1 MSEQILYFFF
11 FASILLPLHSFVIY
25 PFHVWLKSRDKN
37 IEKRRDENFTP
48 EISII
53 ISCYNEEKVIEET
66 IKNFLSLDYPQ
77 SKIEFIIGSDASS
90 DGTNQIVERLAQAN
104 PQIKFFP
111 FAQRRGKS
119 QVLNDLVS
127 YAKNEILVFSD
138 ANTIYRKDALKKLV
152 SHFADANIGGVCG
165 KLLLHDFK
173 EAIAAGSQEKTYW
186 DAESWLKDKE
196 GRLGY
201 LIGANGG
208 IYSIRKKYFVEV
220 PTTFPVMDDFYISLK
235 VLEAGKYLLYEKEAV
250 AEEFVASDLKTEY
263 RRKIRNNSISISTL
277 KALPKLVSFKSGF
290 TAYALWS
297 HKIIRWFTPVF
308 LLGIFI
314 FSLLLKNE
322 YALINYFMQLQ
333 ILFYT
338 IAIIGLIFSFMKKSI
353 PVVSLASYFFITNVA
368 MLVGIIK
375 LITNTQTNF
384 WQSTPRKI

>member
-1 MSEQILYFFF
+1 MI
-11 FASILLPLHSFVIY
+11 LHSFVVY
-25 PFHVWLKSRDKN
+25 PIHIWAKSRRSKID
-37 IEKRRDENFTP
+37 ISSEGSFTP
-48 EISII
+48 DVSII
-53 ISCYNEEKVIEET
+53 ISCYNEEKLIEET
-66 IKNFLSLDYPQ
+66 INNFLILDYPQ
-77 SKIEFIIGSDASS
+77 NKIEFIIGSDCSTDSTNIIVSS
-90 DGTNQIVERLAQAN
+90 LAARY

-111 FAQRRGKS
+111 FEIRRGKS

-127 YAKNEILVFSD
+127 RASNEILVFSD
-138 ANTIYRKDALKKLV
+138 ANTIYRKDALSKLV
-152 SHFADANIGGVCG
+152 PHFKNENVGGVCG
-165 KLLLHDFK
+165 KLLLHNFR
-173 EAIAAGSQEKTYW
+173 EAIASGSEEKTYW

-196 GRLGY
+196 GKIGM

-208 IYSIRKKYFVEV
+208 IYSIRKKYFVDV
-220 PTTFPVMDDFYISLK
+220 PTSFPVMDDFYISLK

-250 AEEFVASDLKTEY
+250 AEEFVGSDLKTEF

-290 TAYALWS
+290 VAYALWS

-308 LLGIFI
+308 LMGIFI
-314 FSLLLKNE
+314 SSFQLKNE
-322 YALINYFMQLQ
+322 YPLINYFMQIQ

-384 WQSTPRKI
+384 WQSTPRKV

>member
-1 MSEQILYFFF
+1 MADVLQLFVFISAVAMI
-11 FASILLPLHSFVIY
+11 LHSFVVY
-25 PFHVWLKSRDKN
+25 PIHIWAKSRRSKID
-37 IEKRRDENFTP
+37 ISSEGSFTP
-48 EISII
+48 DVSII
-53 ISCYNEEKVIEET
+53 ISCYNEEKLIEET
-66 IKNFLSLDYPQ
+66 INNFLILDYPQ
-77 SKIEFIIGSDASS
+77 NKIEFIIGSDCSTDSTNIIVSS
-90 DGTNQIVERLAQAN
+90 LAARY

-111 FAQRRGKS
+111 FEIRRGKS

-127 YAKNEILVFSD
+127 RASNEILVFSD
-138 ANTIYRKDALKKLV
+138 ANTIYRKDALSKLV
-152 SHFADANIGGVCG
+152 PHFKNENVGGVCG
-165 KLLLHDFK
+165 KLLLHNFR
-173 EAIAAGSQEKTYW
+173 EAIASGSEEKTYW

-196 GRLGY
+196 GKIGM

-208 IYSIRKKYFVEV
+208 IYSIRKKYFVDV
-220 PTTFPVMDDFYISLK
+220 PTSFPVMDDFYISLK

-250 AEEFVASDLKTEY
+250 AEEFVGSDLKTEF

-290 TAYALWS
+290 VAYALWS

-308 LLGIFI
+308 LMGIFI
-314 FSLLLKNE
+314 SSFQLKNE
-322 YALINYFMQLQ
+322 YPLINYFMQIQ

-384 WQSTPRKI
+384 WQSTPRKV